1 MSDKYAVPNKLPAKQ
16 VSILA
21 HRKKRQTEENSH
33 GRVKQLNRSFKLRKK
48 PRGFIKAEAFVN
60 KFRKAERD
68 THRMKRMMSAK
79 TLFKVTD
86 SDTNKLLVVFR
97 HRAHKI
103 ASDITNKM
111 LGSLRLGQLFNAV
124 LLKNNEETTA
134 LLKLV
139 EPYVTWGY
147 PSINTVRELI
157 FKHGFLS
164 IDKKKVAIDSNKLI
178 EDHLGESGVICIED
192 IVHELFHVNENFDK
206 IKQFL
211 LPFKLKAPKGGW
223 ERKTGVSF
231 TKGGEYG
238 NRKEAINELLAKCL

>member
-21 HRKKRQTEENSH
+21 HRKKRRNEEDSH
-33 GRVKQLNRSFKLRKK
+33 KKVKQLNRAFKLRKK
-48 PRGFIKAEAFVN
+48 PRGFIKAEVFVN
-60 KFRKAERD
+60 QYRKAERD
-68 THRMKRMMSAK
+68 AHRMRRLIAAK

-86 SDTNKLLVVFR
+86 AESNKLLVVFR

-103 ASDITNKM
+103 ASDVTNKM
-111 LGSLRLGQLFNAV
+111 LNSLCLGQLFNAA
-124 LLKNNEETTA
+124 LLKNNEETSA

-157 FKHGFLS
+157 FKHGFLR

-178 EDHLGESGVICIED
+178 EDNLGHLGVICIED
-192 IVHELFHVNENFDK
+192 IVHEMFNATENFDK
-206 IKQFL
+206 IKKFL
-211 LPFKLKAPKGGW
+211 VPFKLKPPKGGW

-231 TKGGEYG
+231 AKGGEYG
-238 NRKEAINELLAKCL
+238 NRKAAINELIAKCL